1 MYSQNLMQQNLN
13 GTMNNQHT
21 GGGVPAGLTMNYE
34 DKTKR
39 YKEMQVKTVSQEK
52 LILMLYDGA
61 VKFLNIAMAGLED
74 KKFDVVNNNLI
85 KVQRILTELMISL
98 NMDIGEIA
106 QNLYSLYQYMY
117 DKLVEANI
125 KKDKVPMEEVM
136 EMIISLRE
144 VWERAIQEVSLKGT
158 QPLAKPGT
166 VPDDSTEP
174 RGFDFVG

>member
-1 MYSQNLMQQNLN
+1 MQQSRH
-13 GTMNNQHT
+13 GTMNESPIK
-21 GGGVPAGLTMNYE
+21 GGLPAGLTMNQE

-61 VKFLNIAMAGLED
+61 IKFLNIAMAGLED

-85 KVQRILTELMISL
+85 KVQRIFTELMISL
-98 NMDIGEIA
+98 NMDVGEIA

-125 KKDKVPMEEVM
+125 KKDKVPMEEVL
-136 EMIISLRE
+136 EMLISLRE
-144 VWERAIQEVSLKGT
+144 VWERAIQEVSLKGA
-158 QPLAKPGT
+158 QISPASAGT
-166 VPDDSTEP
+166 TPDGSTEP